1 MSYVESVLGPGER
14 VLYRGRVSAWSLF
27 WYWLVGLLLLV
38 VVAGLIVWAVAWLKL
53 RTTELAVTN
62 KRVIAKFGFIK
73 RRTIEINVARIESVQ
88 VEQSVTGRVLDYGTV
103 VFSGAGTPQATIA
116 HLADP
121 LAFRKAVVEAQEKP

>member
-1 MSYVESVLGPGER
+1 MSYVESVLGAGER

-27 WYWLVGLLLLV
+27 WYWLYGLLLAVVGIGLV
-38 VVAGLIVWAVAWLKL
+38 IWIIAWIRL

-62 KRVIAKFGFIK
+62 KRVIAKFGFIQ

-88 VEQSVTGRVLDYGTV
+88 VEQGLTARLLNYGTV

-121 LAFRKAVVEAQEKP
+121 LAFRKAVVEAQESR